1 MSQRQ
6 ANASSNKPRLLFME
20 FNPTAIL
27 CRLRQLTHKLLP
39 WCFISAHTEPT
50 IVEDVRKRLLST
62 YICGHA
68 PRLSRRPNTYFLCA
82 KDHQEVYFWSK
93 SLARGSIVQKQRAI
107 HGVSYFTFR
116 LTEGATLRV
125 KCRDTDTKHFATGVI
140 SFTKAKA
147 LFIRILFL
155 KPA

>member
-82 KDHQEVYFWSK
+82 KDHQEVYFLEQVIGK
-93 SLARGSIVQKQRAI
+93 RQRCPK
-107 HGVSYFTFR
+107 
-116 LTEGATLRV
+116 ATRY
-125 KCRDTDTKHFATGVI
+125 TW
-140 SFTKAKA
+140 
-147 LFIRILFL
+147 RILL
-155 KPA
+155 HIPIDRRGNT